1 MVFWFVGSFITTNDK
16 FACMTDNNRSAIF
29 ASMPTMHEYQRLKQ
43 LIDAATAGKDISNYG
58 GDSLIYVDPASNR
71 IIDANAAVFY
81 LLGYST
87 EMLIDAAISD
97 LETIP
102 PLSDSAK
109 RTYIETSIEEQVY
122 PATYHHCSG
131 QQVAVQVSRRSAL
144 RDGAS
149 VICYRL
155 QEMSSLCS
163 QVWRELR
170 RREDDG
176 FQFQQKL
183 KALNEVTIALS
194 LIDSHDLLCRQTI
207 QLGIEKLGFDRLSIW
222 FLDAEHGVMTG
233 CYGVDE
239 HGQLRAEYDR
249 QWEYDDTYITKFIE
263 GATDGAI
270 ASDNAPLYND
280 KSEIIQYGT
289 HIAAPVLHGN
299 RFIGILMA
307 DNLLHNQPM
316 NSYEP
321 ELLRQ
326 YGMTVGHLTELV
338 RAREQAFA
346 LRLQEEHTEMLR
358 QFITNVGH
366 DFKTPLSSISLKS
379 YLMLRAQSSEQKQ
392 SLSDGIQQQVTYI
405 TESIDRMLDFIEF
418 EGKPGLAR
426 EQLNLASLV
435 SVVVDAFRSRLDG
448 KHIKCARPESG
459 LTIEAD
465 ARLLQRA
472 LSEILDNAIRYSPEA
487 GQIDISLLGYADRVG
502 IRVRDYA
509 AGIDE
514 AHREK
519 IFMPL
524 YRIDEARTE
533 RRSGLGLAIAKVIVE
548 AHGGHISF
556 DSAPGQGSTFEI
568 ILPA

>member
-1 MVFWFVGSFITTNDK
+1 
-16 FACMTDNNRSAIF
+16 MTDSTPPDIPD
-29 ASMPTMHEYQRLKQ
+29 PTPTYHEYQRLQ
-43 LIDAATAGKDISNYG
+43 RLIDAAAAGRDISNYG
-58 GDSLIYVDPASNR
+58 GESLIYVDPASNR
-71 IIDANAAVFY
+71 IVDANEAVFY
-81 LLGYST
+81 LLGYSK
-87 EMLIDAAISD
+87 EMLIDVAISN
-97 LETIP
+97 LESIP
-102 PLSDSAK
+102 AATDSAK
-109 RTYIETSIEEQVY
+109 RTFIETSIEEHVY
-122 PATYHHCSG
+122 PATFRHCSG
-131 QQVAVQVSRRSAL
+131 EQISVQVSRRSVL
-144 RDGAS
+144 RGGAP
-149 VICYRL
+149 VVCYQL
-155 QEMSSLCS
+155 QESSLYS
-163 QVWRELR
+163 KVWRELR

-194 LIDSHDLLCRQTI
+194 LIASHDLLCRQTI
-207 QLGIEKLGFDRLSIW
+207 ELGIEKLGFDRLSIW
-222 FLDAEHGVMTG
+222 FLDAERGVMTG

-239 HGQLRAEYDR
+239 HGQLRTEYDR

-263 GATDGAI
+263 GTTYGAI
-270 ASDNAPLYND
+270 ASENAPLYND
-280 KSEIIQYGT
+280 KSEIIHYGT
-289 HIAAPVLHGN
+289 HIAAPVLQGN

-346 LRLQEEHTEMLR
+346 LRLQEEHTQMLR

-379 YLMLRAQSSEQKQ
+379 YLMLRAQASEQKQ
-392 SLSDGIQQQVTYI
+392 SLADGIQQQVTYI

-426 EQLNLASLV
+426 APVNLASLV
-435 SVVVDAFRSRLDG
+435 SVVVDAFCSRLDG
-448 KHIKCARPESG
+448 KKIKCARPESG
-459 LTIEAD
+459 PTIDAD
-465 ARLLQRA
+465 AGLLQRA

-487 GQIDISLLGYADRVG
+487 GQIDISLLAYGDRVG
-502 IRVRDYA
+502 IRVLDHGT
-509 AGIDE
+509 GIDE
-514 AHREK
+514 THREK

-548 AHGGHISF
+548 AHGGYISF
-556 DSAPGQGSTFEI
+556 DDAPGQGSMFEI
-568 ILPA
+568 ILPASNSV

>member
-1 MVFWFVGSFITTNDK
+1 
-16 FACMTDNNRSAIF
+16 
-29 ASMPTMHEYQRLKQ
+29 
-43 LIDAATAGKDISNYG
+43 
-58 GDSLIYVDPASNR
+58 
-71 IIDANAAVFY
+71 
-81 LLGYST
+81 
-87 EMLIDAAISD
+87 MLIDVAISS

-102 PLSDSAK
+102 ALTDSAK
-109 RTYIETSIEEQVY
+109 RTFIETSIEEQVY
-122 PATYHHCSG
+122 PATFRHRSG
-131 QQVAVQVSRRSAL
+131 EQISVQVSRRTVV
-144 RDGAS
+144 RGGAS
-149 VICYRL
+149 VICYQL
-155 QEMSSLCS
+155 QESSLYS

-194 LIDSHDLLCRQTI
+194 LIDSHDLLCRQTVE
-207 QLGIEKLGFDRLSIW
+207 LGVEKLGFDRLSIW

-239 HGQLRAEYDR
+239 HGHLRAEYDR
-249 QWEYDDTYITKFIE
+249 QWKYDDTYITEFIE
-263 GATDGAI
+263 GITDGAI

-280 KSEIIQYGT
+280 KSEIIHYGT
-289 HIAAPVLHGN
+289 HIAAPVLQGN

-307 DNLLHNQPM
+307 DNFLHNQPM

-379 YLMLRAQSSEQKQ
+379 YLMLRAPTSEQRQ
-392 SLSDGIQQQVTYI
+392 PLADGIQQQVTYI

-426 EQLNLASLV
+426 APVNLASLV

-448 KHIKCARPESG
+448 EKIQCTRPDSG
-459 LTIEAD
+459 PMIDAD

-472 LSEILDNAIRYSPEA
+472 ISEILDNAIRYSPEA
-487 GQIDISLLGYADRVG
+487 GQIDISLLSYPDRVG
-502 IRVRDYA
+502 IRVLDHGT
-509 AGIDE
+509 GIDE
-514 AHREK
+514 THREK

-548 AHGGHISF
+548 AHGGHISL
-556 DSAPGQGSTFEI
+556 DKAPGQGSTFEI
-568 ILPA
+568 ILPASKSV